1 MHEPPPA
8 VQRFF
13 STSETQEN
21 DEVMMGPTR
30 FLGVEVGGLQV
41 AMVNASTSLKIK
53 NLGKV
58 PPRLDTLFS
67 VVRGIG

>member
-21 DEVMMGPTR
+21 DEVMMGPMR

>member
-1 MHEPPPA
+1 M
-8 VQRFF
+8 QRFF

-21 DEVMMGPTR
+21 DDVMTGAVR
-30 FLGVEVGGLQV
+30 VLGGEVGGLQV
-41 AMVNASTSLKIK
+41 AIVNASTSLKMK

-58 PPRLDTLFS
+58 PPRLEALFD

>member
-8 VQRFF
+8 VQRFL

-21 DEVMMGPTR
+21 DVVMTGAVSV
-30 FLGVEVGGLQV
+30 LGVEVGGLQV
-41 AMVNASTSLKIK
+41 AIVNASTSLKMK
-53 NLGKV
+53 NFGNV

-67 VVRGIG
+67 EVRGIG

>member
-1 MHEPPPA
+1 
-8 VQRFF
+8 
-13 STSETQEN
+13 
-21 DEVMMGPTR
+21 MMGAMR

-41 AMVNASTSLKIK
+41 AMVNASTSLKMK